1 MPWVKEVKRQR
12 NAEAE
17 ANVSRDDA
25 GRGWNVW
32 LCIAA
37 DSGQKKKTHTSD
49 SRRHLDSRRWKP
61 LNRAACNHPPAGT
74 LHASTG
80 SAPGPPQPTTTAS
93 PTSWATPS
101 VVISPSASQQHQA
114 TQWRQAIVYVL
125 DQSFFRDVF
134 YLCQCLELLVHHAN
148 EQ

>member
-1 MPWVKEVKRQR
+1 MSERGEKATECW
-12 NAEAE
+12 
-17 ANVSRDDA
+17 
-25 GRGWNVW
+25 GRGKCQQRWRWKRVKCMVMHSSW
-32 LCIAA
+32 FR
-37 DSGQKKKTHTSD
+37 SKKNTHTSD

-61 LNRAACNHPPAGT
+61 LNCAACNHPPAGT

-134 YLCQCLELLVHHAN
+134 YLCQCLELLVQHAN

>member
-32 LCIAA
+32 LCLAA
-37 DSGQKKKTHTSD
+37 DSGQKKKKKHTSD

-80 SAPGPPQPTTTAS
+80 SAPGP
-93 PTSWATPS
+93 TSANHHRLTHILGHSFSHNLTICLPAAPGYPVKAGNCLRVRPKLFRRHILPLS
-101 VVISPSASQQHQA
+101 V
-114 TQWRQAIVYVL
+114 
-125 DQSFFRDVF
+125 FRIA
-134 YLCQCLELLVHHAN
+134 CAAC
-148 EQ
+148 